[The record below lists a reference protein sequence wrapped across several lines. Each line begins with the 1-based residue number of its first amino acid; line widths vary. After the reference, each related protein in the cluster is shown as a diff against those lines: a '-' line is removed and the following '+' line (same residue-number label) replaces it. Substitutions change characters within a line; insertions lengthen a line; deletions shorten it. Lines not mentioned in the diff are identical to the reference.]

1 MRFLRWDRA
10 LKLCMDK
17 SGKNRWDSDPMILN
31 QEAHELPVEKQR
43 QALDFVEDA
52 SDDMRTKLAPM
63 WKYCFVQW
71 HIYDAGMEATEK
83 GTPVAVMLRDPDLR
97 ADVETLRVLCD
108 SGDLES
114 ASTSEEWMW
123 KLLDPLP
130 EQGTLPSD
138 EVTKLI
144 QDGKEERHLG
154 VVAFNE
160 ERFDKAL
167 WHFWQGQKLLATAPG
182 GGPVAKLRSELLK
195 NRSAAALKLGLPRGA
210 LSTANAALG
219 INQGDEKAWYRK
231 YCALQALHRE
241 GEANQALAR
250 AGLTPPP
257 AKTASKK
264 TTTRTR
270 TPALPDKKISRP
282 KELDPS
288 LLSLFE
294 DLVFIEIGVDS
305 VLAVDLVRHLQ
316 AELPD
321 TQLSLSLIY
330 DRPTVRETINEL
342 MGRINA
348 KKGDYLRR
356 RMASTVWR
364 ALCDALGK
372 DPLKQQRL
380 ARSRPLYTEI
390 QAIDILSDLQKAYE
404 SPSFVK
410 AAAEIARQS
419 AFEQRSFLMNLR
431 PKALELQKPI
441 LRRLGL
447 PVDSQ
452 GLRDLEA
459 ALINT
464 ARQAPAVR
472 EKLRM
477 VRMAQQGG
485 DNGMWTINVEQNP
498 WWSDSNSMQLRAVF
512 TKSDPFGAAHI
523 NTNAVPVN

>member
-1 MRFLRWDRA
+1 
-10 LKLCMDK
+10 MDK

-43 QALDFVEDA
+43 QALDYVEDA

-71 HIYDAGMEATEK
+71 HIYDAGTEATEK
-83 GTPVAVMLRDPDLR
+83 GVPVAVMLRDPDLR

-108 SGDLES
+108 SGDLDS

-231 YCALQALHRE
+231 YCALQALQRH

-257 AKTASKK
+257 AKTAVKK
-264 TTTRTR
+264 TTTR
-270 TPALPDKKISRP
+270 TPALPDKKTLKP

-330 DRPTVRETINEL
+330 ERPTVRETINEL
-342 MGRINA
+342 MGKINA

-390 QAIDILSDLQKAYE
+390 QAMDILSDLQKAYE

-419 AFEQRSFLMNLR
+419 AFEQRSFLMSLR
-431 PKALELQKPI
+431 PKALEVQKPI

-459 ALINT
+459 ALVNT
-464 ARQAPAVR
+464 ARQAPAVK

-523 NTNAVPVN
+523 NTNAVPVPAN

>member
-1 MRFLRWDRA
+1 
-10 LKLCMDK
+10 
-17 SGKNRWDSDPMILN
+17 
-31 QEAHELPVEKQR
+31 
-43 QALDFVEDA
+43 
-52 SDDMRTKLAPM
+52 MRTKLAPM

-71 HIYDAGMEATEK
+71 HIYDAGVEATEK
-83 GTPVAVMLRDPDLR
+83 GVPVAVMLRDPDLR

-108 SGDLES
+108 SGDLDS

-138 EVTKLI
+138 EVAKLV

-160 ERFDKAL
+160 ERYDKAL
-167 WHFWQGQKLLATAPG
+167 WHFWQGQKLIAAAPT
-182 GGPVAKLRSELLK
+182 GGPVAKLRGELLK

-210 LSTANAALG
+210 LSAANAALG
-219 INQGDEKAWYRK
+219 INQGDEKAWFRK
-231 YCALQALHRE
+231 SCALQALNRQ

-250 AGLTPPP
+250 AGLSPPP
-257 AKTASKK
+257 AKTAVKRTTKTPALADKK
-264 TTTRTR
+264 TT
-270 TPALPDKKISRP
+270 KV
-282 KELDPS
+282 KELDPALS
-288 LLSLFE
+288 SLFE

-321 TQLSLSLIY
+321 TPLSLSLIY
-330 DRPTVRETINEL
+330 DYPTVRETINVL
-342 MGRINA
+342 MGKINA

-380 ARSRPLYTEI
+380 KRSRQLYTEI
-390 QAIDILSDLQKAYE
+390 QAMDILSDLQKAYE
-404 SPSFVK
+404 SPGFVK
-410 AAAEIARQS
+410 AASEIAKQS
-419 AFEQRSFLMNLR
+419 AYDQRSFLMNLR
-431 PKALELQKPI
+431 SKAMEVQRPI

-447 PVDSQ
+447 ATDAQ

-459 ALINT
+459 ALVNT
-464 ARQAPAVR
+464 ARQAPSVQ

-485 DNGMWTINVEQNP
+485 ENGMWTINVEQNP

-523 NTNAVPVN
+523 NTNAVPVK